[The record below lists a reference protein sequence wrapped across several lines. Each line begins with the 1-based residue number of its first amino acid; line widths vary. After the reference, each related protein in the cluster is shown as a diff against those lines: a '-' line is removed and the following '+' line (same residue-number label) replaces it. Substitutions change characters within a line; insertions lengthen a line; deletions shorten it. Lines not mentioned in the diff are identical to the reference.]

1 MRTVVAATAATA
13 ATVVPLTLLVGQ
25 AAQAASTPS
34 SSLDLSDNPV
44 LASTMAGYSVQE
56 GGSGLSRVSVTD
68 HVAASWAARTTSTAA
83 TTRIREP
90 REPVKAGE
98 TWTFASDVKAR
109 AGARAQITVSWFN
122 SSGAFLSWSGG
133 SSIATSPT
141 SWNRVAA
148 SLKVPAGAAVGET
161 VVNVSGSATN
171 APVMVT
177 QHDVRAPTALR
188 RRRRLADADSVTDA
202 DSDADSDSDAD
213 AVAHR
218 RQHSSMQ
225 PPAGATLVR
234 DLTRR
239 SSWITESGANVVEIP
254 ETGPHGEVVLRNTLV
269 DGQTGASSGV
279 PSERSDL
286 QGGTVPLGS
295 TRWMIWDQ
303 RFTSLPTTNLDR
315 WQVAGPN
322 EIHGET
328 LDQATV
334 MPEISATKRFR
345 LNANAGCARRPATS
359 TSPRSSWVS
368 GTKYKF
374 GIDYTQ
380 GGDGW
385 IELWR
390 DGVRVMRMDGPT
402 TSEARDGYWKFGNY
416 RNADING
423 TTTID
428 ISGSRV
434 YGQ

>member
-1 MRTVVAATAATA
+1 
-13 ATVVPLTLLVGQ
+13 
-25 AAQAASTPS
+25 
-34 SSLDLSDNPV
+34 
-44 LASTMAGYSVQE
+44 
-56 GGSGLSRVSVTD
+56 
-68 HVAASWAARTTSTAA
+68 
-83 TTRIREP
+83 
-90 REPVKAGE
+90 
-98 TWTFASDVKAR
+98 
-109 AGARAQITVSWFN
+109 
-122 SSGAFLSWSGG
+122 
-133 SSIATSPT
+133 
-141 SWNRVAA
+141 
-148 SLKVPAGAAVGET
+148 
-161 VVNVSGSATN
+161 
-171 APVMVT
+171 
-177 QHDVRAPTALR
+177 
-188 RRRRLADADSVTDA
+188 
-202 DSDADSDSDAD
+202 
-213 AVAHR
+213 
-218 RQHSSMQ
+218 MQ

-254 ETGPHGEVVLRNTLV
+254 QTGPHGEVVLRNTLV

-345 LNANAGCARRPATS
+345 LNANAGLPS
-359 TSPRSSWVS
+359 TRYFDIAPIVVGEWHQ
-368 GTKYKF
+368 YKF
-374 GIDYTQ
+374 GIHYTQ

-428 ISGSRV
+428 ISGTRV